1 LPRTAPL
8 PPASEFGRHFGV
20 ISQMHSDRAAIF
32 KLVDK
37 LPPAERKVL
46 PEISETVDGLYT
58 RALDLARTLNA
69 LDTEIQPESM
79 RQIDDRL
86 ATLESEP
93 PGEERDRH
101 RRLLERQRQT
111 FTDLEQRRGQVS
123 AHLESCV
130 LAMQNMRLDLLKLK
144 SSGVADVMSELTMAT
159 QQAKALSR
167 NVDNAIAAAGE
178 IRDAI
183 S

>member
-1 LPRTAPL
+1 
-8 PPASEFGRHFGV
+8 
-20 ISQMHSDRAAIF
+20 
-32 KLVDK
+32 
-37 LPPAERKVL
+37 
-46 PEISETVDGLYT
+46 VDGLYT